1 MKRHLNTCY
10 RLVWNHITG
19 AFVVASE
26 LARARGKRGA
36 TPGTPRRSSHMR
48 HSWLNFIFRGYKKT
62 MGRAVR
68 KTSGHRDLTRP
79 SPLAVGT
86 GSYFSRSRAVFAL

>member
-26 LARARGKRGA
+26 LARARGKRGGVA
-36 TPGTPRRSSHMR
+36 VALSLAAVTSLPVLAADIVVHPGETAWE
-48 HSWLNFIFRGYKKT
+48 HSLLWRVKLI
-62 MGRAVR
+62 M
-68 KTSGHRDLTRP
+68 
-79 SPLAVGT
+79 
-86 GSYFSRSRAVFAL
+86 SYWKMADAWMC

>member
-26 LARARGKRGA
+26 LARARGKRG
-36 TPGTPRRSSHMR
+36 GV
-48 HSWLNFIFRGYKKT
+48 
-62 MGRAVR
+62 AVALSLAAV
-68 KTSGHRDLTRP
+68 TSLP
-79 SPLAVGT
+79 VL
-86 GSYFSRSRAVFAL
+86 

>member
-26 LARARGKRGA
+26 LARARGKRGGVA
-36 TPGTPRRSSHMR
+36 VALSLPRSR
-48 HSWLNFIFRGYKKT
+48 HSRCWLL
-62 MGRAVR
+62 A
-68 KTSGHRDLTRP
+68 SLCTR
-79 SPLAVGT
+79 VKQ
-86 GSYFSRSRAVFAL
+86 

>member
-26 LARARGKRGA
+26 LARARGKRGGVA
-36 TPGTPRRSSHMR
+36 VALSLAAVTSLRC
-48 HSWLNFIFRGYKKT
+48 WLL
-62 MGRAVR
+62 
-68 KTSGHRDLTRP
+68 TSLCTREKP
-79 SPLAVGT
+79 
-86 GSYFSRSRAVFAL
+86 